1 MLRLLVSDSGSRNTS
16 HPVATPR
23 PRGSG
28 GTIPVSALNQAFVP
42 SEISNLPLS
51 QQLLGDYHKLFERKT
66 EILSNASIVLIVAYM
81 RTGSTLTGSIF
92 QEYPG
97 TFYAFEPIRAVFDA
111 FEAAQKHNRTTVGL
125 KFLQGD
131 R

>member
-16 HPVATPR
+16 HLVATPS
-23 PRGSG
+23 PRGPKAS
-28 GTIPVSALNQAFVP
+28 IPVSVLNQAFV
-42 SEISNLPLS
+42 SRETNNLPLS
-51 QQLLGDYHKLFERKT
+51 QQLLSDYHTLFERKT

-111 FEAAQKHNRTTVGL
+111 FEAARKFNRTTVGL